1 MTTPT
6 TLLTDLFG
14 EPISTYTRAQA
25 IEDGALIDVTAQA
38 GSGPDGMLNGFT
50 CPVAVTSSV
59 WGAIERLPASL
70 EGIAD
75 VRGRLHDV
83 LWMALCAAKRGGS
96 ELDFVVI
103 LPSRGTRKRN
113 RTLRMV
119 AGPGDAGELVITIG
133 FATDF

>member
-1 MTTPT
+1 MTNDSNY
-6 TLLTDLFG
+6 LTELFG
-14 EPISTYTRAQA
+14 DPISVYTRAQA
-25 IEDGALIDVTAQA
+25 IEDGSLVDVTEQA

-50 CPVAVTSSV
+50 CPVAMTSTV
-59 WGAIERLPASL
+59 WGVIERIPASL
-70 EGIAD
+70 DGIAD

-83 LWMALCAAKRGGS
+83 LWMARLAAKRGGDAA
-96 ELDFVVI
+96 DFVVI
-103 LPSRGTRKRN
+103 LPSRGSRKRN